1 MNIEVANILNNDK
14 SYSNIKNRF
23 NYHLIFKCIENTNN
37 LSNNCLI
44 HFNNIDEDVLNNFF
58 DMLFYNKKQIILNNK
73 YTNNNITN
81 IQKFYIIQNDFIEH
95 NIELIINNNNYN
107 LYSLVYLSNINIDNN
122 LIHIEKI
129 KLYFDYFKNKIVN
142 NGIIIF
148 DNIDSYEHYI
158 FLDKY
163 IKMFNYVVFLKSHKK
178 IAYIK
183 KINCIYICSFP
194 KTGTNTFYNNLKN
207 NYIITQ
213 NHSLLKLKY
222 MLSEPNNLIIIG
234 IRNPF
239 DMYIS
244 KFFQDYNANFNDD
257 VEIKK
262 NNYIGVNNYCTDNL
276 ENHTLDNIMK
286 LFENNTNFNL
296 YNDWL
301 EEFFEII
308 EININTFNFNIEKG
322 YSFYNNNNNTLLI
335 YTLEKLNNNISQL
348 CDYFNVNEFKNYNEG
363 ERKIYKEIY
372 TSFKKTFKYKESIKN
387 TIFNENIFSNF
398 YSKEDLIKFY
408 NKY

>member
-1 MNIEVANILNNDK
+1 MNIEVIEILNKDK
-14 SYSNIKNRF
+14 NCLDYKKIF
-23 NYHLIFKCIENTNN
+23 GYEFIFKCIENIDN

-44 HFNNIDEDVLNNFF
+44 HFNNTECNILNCFF
-58 DMLFYNKKQIILNNK
+58 SMLVFNKKQVIINTDYKNDNLNYN
-73 YTNNNITN
+73 T
-81 IQKFYIIQNDFIEH
+81 YIIQNDFIEH
-95 NIELIINNNNYN
+95 NIELIINSNNYN

-148 DNIDSYEHYI
+148 DNINLYDHYI

-163 IKMFNYVVFLKSHKK
+163 IKMFNYVVFLKSHNK

-183 KINCIYICSFP
+183 KINYIHICSFP
-194 KTGTNTFYNNLKN
+194 KTGTSTFFYNLRN
-207 NYIITQ
+207 NYTITQ

-222 MLSEPNNLIIIG
+222 MLSEQNNFIILG

-244 KFFQDYNANFNDD
+244 KFFQDHNANFNDD

-276 ENHTLDNIMK
+276 ENHTLDNIIN
-286 LFENNTNFNL
+286 LFDNTVDFNL

-308 EININTFNFNIEKG
+308 ETNINTFNFNIEKG

-335 YTLEKLNNNISQL
+335 YTLEKINNNISQL

-363 ERKIYKEIY
+363 ETKIYKEIY
-372 TSFKKTFKYKESIKN
+372 TNFKKTFKYKESIKN
-387 TIFNENIFSNF
+387 TIFNENIFSKF